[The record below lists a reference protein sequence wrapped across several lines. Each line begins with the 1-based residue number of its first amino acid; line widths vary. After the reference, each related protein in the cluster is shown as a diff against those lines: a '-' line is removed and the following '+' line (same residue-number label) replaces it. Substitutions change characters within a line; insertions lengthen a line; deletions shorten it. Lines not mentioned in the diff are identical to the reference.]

1 MKAWGLL
8 GLGVCQLLTRR
19 FWLSLRQGFSRN
31 PVYSGLLRNICAKLK
46 GVKPGAEDMKS
57 QFYGCSDQGA
67 YIAARPGDAMAH
79 RVADY
84 GLAG

>member
-8 GLGVCQLLTRR
+8 GSGV
-19 FWLSLRQGFSRN
+19 F
-31 PVYSGLLRNICAKLK
+31 CAKLK
-46 GVKPGAEDMKS
+46 GVQPGAEDMKS

-79 RVADY
+79 GVADY
-84 GLAG
+84 RLTR

>member
-8 GLGVCQLLTRR
+8 GLGVLC
-19 FWLSLRQGFSRN
+19 FE
-31 PVYSGLLRNICAKLK
+31 LK

-67 YIAARPGDAMAH
+67 YIAARPGRRDGA
-79 RVADY
+79 RSRRLQVRTIGDQI
-84 GLAG
+84 LR